1 MLGGKID
8 QKITDHTVTSVAFLF
23 NYYFLN
29 NLGSSEMMNVQ
40 SKKQESLTKFESV
53 TRTGPAEYW
62 QILSDIMTGKE
73 KVYSHEY
80 VMSELHKILKK

>member
-1 MLGGKID
+1 
-8 QKITDHTVTSVAFLF
+8 
-23 NYYFLN
+23 
-29 NLGSSEMMNVQ
+29 MMNVQ